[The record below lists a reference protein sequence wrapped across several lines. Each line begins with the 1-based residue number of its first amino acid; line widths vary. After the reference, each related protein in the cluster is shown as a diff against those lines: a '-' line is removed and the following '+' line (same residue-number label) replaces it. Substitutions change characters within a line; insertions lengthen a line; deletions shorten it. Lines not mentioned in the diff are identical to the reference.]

1 LPDFDSKRNGQ
12 FRDAKGVATRLASN
26 APKNTAANEGE
37 RSERQNAVNNQS
49 RRDRHVVTP
58 EVVYLGYV
66 LGERQVRLL

>member
-1 LPDFDSKRNGQ
+1 MK
-12 FRDAKGVATRLASN
+12 ASAVN
-26 APKNTAANEGE
+26 P
-37 RSERQNAVNNQS
+37 SNAVNNQS

>member
-1 LPDFDSKRNGQ
+1 MSHCIPCNFVMRKALRPVSHQ
-12 FRDAKGVATRLASN
+12 TRPKTPQLMKASAVN
-26 APKNTAANEGE
+26 P
-37 RSERQNAVNNQS
+37 SNAVNNQS

>member
-1 LPDFDSKRNGQ
+1 MVVHSDFDL
-12 FRDAKGVATRLASN
+12 DA
-26 APKNTAANEGE
+26 EGE